1 MGGSYQWPSLAE
13 VLEYR
18 RQVREVV
25 IDVIENAPLEFPITQ
40 ESPWVSLTYC
50 NLILSTSHSGHC
62 SWGWSMKGR
71 LLGYLFI

>member
-1 MGGSYQWPSLAE
+1 MGGSYQWPGLAE

-40 ESPWVSLTYC
+40 ESPWVSLTLC
-50 NLILSTSHSGHC
+50 NNNFNTVHTP
-62 SWGWSMKGR
+62 
-71 LLGYLFI
+71 

>member
-25 IDVIENAPLEFPITQ
+25 INVIETAPLEFPITE
-40 ESPWVSLTYC
+40 ESPWV
-50 NLILSTSHSGHC
+50 
-62 SWGWSMKGR
+62 MFGR
-71 LLGYLFI
+71 

>member
-40 ESPWVSLTYC
+40 QSPWVNHYYFYYFYYFFT
-50 NLILSTSHSGHC
+50 I
-62 SWGWSMKGR
+62 
-71 LLGYLFI
+71 